1 MGDCTLQSFHAG
13 IPTGAIQRALPRQ
26 PARKHSRLIVAAG
39 NEDRAIDLHSTDL
52 LASLAECPEE
62 AQHAARDDCDNSW
75 TPDVMTSTWA
85 PNWPYRI
92 EGTMSNIVERRNNS
106 NASVLVS
113 LINYSASQQQCFM
126 QSLSYCALS

>member
-1 MGDCTLQSFHAG
+1 MGDSTLQSFHAG
-13 IPTGAIQRALPRQ
+13 ISTGAIQRVLPRQ
-26 PARKHSRLIVAAG
+26 PARKHSRLTVAAG

-92 EGTMSNIVERRNNS
+92 EGTMSNIVERRNS

-113 LINYSASQQQCFM
+113 LIIYSASQQQCLM
-126 QSLSYCALS
+126 QSLSEWALT